1 MSSVIVNL
9 HSANV
14 FHNLMLLSRLPDTI
28 CLLSPEKA
36 TLKTSLVWPWKVRT
50 VAPVF
55 KSQRRM
61 VRSHEPDRANCP
73 SEDNETLATG
83 SLWPVSAL
91 RA

>member
-9 HSANV
+9 HSASV

-28 CLLSPEKA
+28 CRLSPEKA
-36 TLKTSLVWPWKVRT
+36 TLKTSLAWPWKVRT
-50 VAPVF
+50 LEPVF
-55 KSQRRM
+55 RSHNRI
-61 VRSHEPDRANCP
+61 VRSHDPDKANCP
-73 SEDNETLATG
+73 SEDSVTLATG